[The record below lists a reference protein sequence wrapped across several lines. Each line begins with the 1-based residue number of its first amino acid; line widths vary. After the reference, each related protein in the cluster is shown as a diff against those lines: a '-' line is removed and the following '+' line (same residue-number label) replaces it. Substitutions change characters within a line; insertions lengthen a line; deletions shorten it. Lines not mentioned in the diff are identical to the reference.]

1 MFDENV
7 SGLPSESM
15 NAIRTDNQKSISLT
29 RPVKLSE
36 EEAIEF
42 MSNWNLCV
50 AYTLLEQNG
59 FLFNE
64 MNVAQKLNILVS
76 EADHLIKTLI
86 NMKLIESTGELDR
99 YTSQP
104 MIFDDSFIASADC
117 LNIFTKL
124 SGIGHSKI
132 TSKDLFNSRF
142 EILSHKVIQR
152 YLPEFADLVSRMAEE
167 SKSEIDCEV
176 YNSNLSFVKATR
188 TRKEK

>member
-7 SGLPSESM
+7 SGAPGAGL
-15 NAIRTDNQKSISLT
+15 NAGVIGAVRHVSLS

-42 MSNWNLCV
+42 LSNWNLCV
-50 AYTLLEQNG
+50 AYTLLEKDS
-59 FLFNE
+59 FLFNAV
-64 MNVAQKLNILVS
+64 NVAQKLNILVS

-86 NMKLIESTGELDR
+86 NMKLIEPTAQLDK

-117 LNIFTKL
+117 LNIFSKL
-124 SGIGHSKI
+124 SGAGHAKL

-152 YLPEFADLVSRMAEE
+152 YLPEFADLVARMVEE
-167 SKSEIDCEV
+167 SKSEADCEV
-176 YNSNLSFVKATR
+176 YNSNLSFIKATR